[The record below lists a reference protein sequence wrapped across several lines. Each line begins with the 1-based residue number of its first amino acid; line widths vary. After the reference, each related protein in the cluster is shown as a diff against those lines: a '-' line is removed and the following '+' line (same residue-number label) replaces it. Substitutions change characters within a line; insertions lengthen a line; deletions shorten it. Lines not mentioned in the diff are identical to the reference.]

1 MHSLSKKQ
9 LAYSRNIQAQILQSA
24 AKQKHRFLAEC
35 VGVNTTTIG
44 RWLDTSNKD
53 SRLTQFALILAIFD
67 LKVVPSDMQCYD
79 RHKIDLLFQLA
90 KDTFER
96 LDSADDFF
104 ITPTYQGE
112 GHE

>member
-24 AKQKHRFLAEC
+24 AKQKHRLLAEYA
-35 VGVNTTTIG
+35 GVNTTTIS

-53 SRLTQFALILAIFD
+53 SRLTQFALILAICD
-67 LKVVPSDMQCYD
+67 LKVVPIDMQCYD
-79 RHKIDLLFQLA
+79 RHKINLLFYLA
-90 KDTFER
+90 KDSFER
-96 LDSADDFF
+96 FDSADDFF
-104 ITPTYQGE
+104 ITPLDKGE